1 MKVIIAGGG
10 RAGLSVAAHL
20 SNGGHD
26 VTLIDRDPGV
36 ARIAFETYGI
46 VSLAGDATEPRLMAE
61 AEVERVD
68 VVVGMLPRDADN
80 LAVAALSR
88 RAGAKRIMVRVKEDA
103 YRALFVAFGVDRIVS
118 ETDVFISA
126 IATAIEHES
135 VRASM
140 ALGNGDSIAFEL
152 ALPAD
157 SWLDGMSVSEI
168 AASGGFPT
176 SCVMVGVRLNDGPIE
191 APRGQS
197 TIRGGAT
204 LLLVARRSEL
214 SAAIDFFLRPTP

>member
-1 MKVIIAGGG
+1 VKIIIAGGG

-20 SNGGHD
+20 SGTGHD
-26 VTLIDRDPGV
+26 VTLIDRDPAV
-36 ARIAFETYGI
+36 ARVAFETHGI

-61 AEVERVD
+61 AEVDRVD

-88 RAGAKRIMVRVKEDA
+88 RAGAKRIMVRVKDDA
-103 YRALFVAFGVDRIVS
+103 YRALYVAFGVDRIVS
-118 ETDVFISA
+118 EIEVFIGA

-140 ALGNGDSIAFEL
+140 LLGNGDSIAFEL

-168 AASGGFPT
+168 ASAEGFPS
-176 SCVMVGVRLNDGPIE
+176 SCVMAGVHLHDGPIE

-197 TIRGGAT
+197 TVHAGAT
-204 LLLVARRSEL
+204 LLLVSRRNEL
-214 SAAIDFFLRPTP
+214 AAAIDFFLRPGS